1 MAGPRPNFVTFSYQ
15 NSAAFAKQFTALVEE
30 TNMRLNQTV
39 AGFYATLSFQPV
51 PQAII
56 EKSSRTGGNVL
67 GLGPKD
73 TNLVNVLYSAFWSKA
88 EDDELI
94 SSEYE
99 RLTNT
104 GVKLAKQM
112 GVYSKYV
119 YLNYAEKFQD
129 PFAGYGAEEIAF
141 LRAVSKKY
149 DPTGFWQR
157 VMPGGFKLW

>member
-1 MAGPRPNFVTFSYQ
+1 M
-15 NSAAFAKQFTALVEE
+15 VEE

-56 EKSSRTGGNVL
+56 EKSSHTGGNVL
-67 GLGPKD
+67 GLGPRD
-73 TNLVNVLYSAFWSKA
+73 TNLVNVLYSAFWA
-88 EDDELI
+88 NDEDDELI
-94 SSEYE
+94 SDEYE
-99 RLTNT
+99 KLTNA

-112 GVYSKYV
+112 GVYSKYI

-129 PFAGYGAEEIAF
+129 PFTGYGVEEVAF
-141 LRAVSKKY
+141 LRGVSKKY
-149 DPTGFWQR
+149 DPMGFWQR